1 MKGFGALHP
10 MLAQRVFGVLNYMT
24 SLLHGI
30 DRFFDLFFRLMKPL
44 PALAV
49 LMVFAILTAA
59 FSLVTVRWTS
69 NQKAIR
75 KIKDSIG
82 AHVLEVR
89 LFSDQPRVVLRAYV
103 GLLRSLCGY
112 LLCALPSALVLTLPL
127 LLIFGQL
134 EDRFENS
141 PVTPRLDFLVSASL
155 GSEDSLPD
163 VALRLPPDLYQTAP
177 AVRMAHE
184 REIDWRIQAK
194 RSGVFDIYLVL
205 QGEEVSKRVVV
216 GSDASSIAPRRGVGN
231 VLQQIMSPSEPP
243 LPHGGWVQQIQIQY
257 PARRF
262 DVGPWS
268 LGWIAPYIVLTIIAA
283 LLLRKT
289 LHAEI

>member
-1 MKGFGALHP
+1 
-10 MLAQRVFGVLNYMT
+10 MT
-24 SLLHGI
+24 NLLHGI
-30 DRFFDLFFRLMKPL
+30 DRLFDLFFRLMKPL

-49 LMVFAILTAA
+49 LTVFAILTAA
-59 FSLVTVRWTS
+59 FSLVIVRWTS

-103 GLLRSLCGY
+103 GLLRSLSGY
-112 LLCALPSALVLTLPL
+112 LLCALPPALVLTLPL

-141 PVTPRLDFLVSASL
+141 PVTPGFDFLVSASL
-155 GSEDSLPD
+155 GSGDSLPD

-177 AVRMAHE
+177 AVRIAPE

-194 RSGVFDIYLVL
+194 RSGVFDLHLVL
-205 QGEEVSKRVVV
+205 QGQEISKRVVV
-216 GSDASSIAPRRGVGN
+216 GSAASSIAPRRVVGN

-243 LPHGGWVQQIQIQY
+243 LPHGGSVQQIQIQY
-257 PARRF
+257 PARLF
-262 DVGPWS
+262 DVGPWRV
-268 LGWIAPYIVLTIIAA
+268 GWIAPYVVLTIIAA
-283 LLLRKT
+283 LLLRKP